1 MSGAAIAALPATRFS
16 VGLEQGADGGFAAH
30 VLSLPG
36 CVALGGDQNA
46 VMTALPPLL
55 SAWLHFLQAASEPAP
70 PQDAELEISV
80 DEWVVTDARVTAGES
95 SAFFSADKPPLA
107 EAEIRRLLSRLT
119 ELRGNLL
126 AGVRRLPDDVLDAGS
141 DPVTLRRVLEELARG
156 QWWLLT
162 RLGASPMGEAP
173 DRTSGRLDAALALVT
188 ETFGRLPEPGS
199 RRLDIEGEEW
209 TPRKVMRRLLWL
221 EWSLGQA
228 ALSRVAALGENS
240 HPPRR

>member
-1 MSGAAIAALPATRFS
+1 MSRTTGAALPATRFS

-36 CVALGGDQNA
+36 CVAVGSDSGA
-46 VMTALPPLL
+46 AMAALPPLL
-55 SAWLHFLQAASEPAP
+55 SAWLHFMQAASEPAP
-70 PQDAELEISV
+70 PADAELDIVV
-80 DEWVVTDARVTAGES
+80 DEWVMTDARVTAGETT
-95 SAFFSADKPPLA
+95 AFFAADKPPLE
-107 EAEIRRLLSRLT
+107 EAEIRRLLSRLA
-119 ELRGNLL
+119 ELRGTLL
-126 AGVRRLPDDVLDAGS
+126 AGVRRLPDDVLDGGS

-199 RRLDIEGEEW
+199 RRLDIEGEDW

-228 ALSRVAALGENS
+228 ALSRVAALGETS
-240 HPPRR
+240 HPSRR